1 MDDVSQAIAGERQL
15 MDPRVR
21 ASRERVAQL
30 LDPEFVEI
38 GASGRRSTYETMVA
52 ELADHPGSSPDGPR
66 YDPSDM
72 RGVVLAPGL
81 VHLTFEAVL
90 GERRTRHGS
99 IWRRGEGSVGGCNTT
114 RPHTCRRART
124 ERRWS

>member
-99 IWRRGEGSVGGCNTT
+99 IWRRGEGSVGGCTTT